1 MEVAI
6 IGGVGEAAAAEET
19 GASHI
24 TRTMEPTIPLTCPAL
39 PGGERMTAAVE
50 GASQA
55 RVASQAS
62 RARAARE
69 AREAS
74 LEGAGAV
81 ASRVNDS
88 GGILGIESFVNIRDM
103 RRLVKI
109 HDLGW
114 LHKSKRLAGV
124 VRRLGK

>member
-1 MEVAI
+1 MAAASEEAI

-19 GASHI
+19 RGVGEASHL
-24 TRTMEPTIPLTCPAL
+24 RTMELTIPLTCRAL

-50 GASQA
+50 EASRA

-69 AREAS
+69 AS
-74 LEGAGAV
+74 LGAN
-81 ASRVNDS
+81 RVNES
-88 GGILGIESFVNIRDM
+88 GGILGVEIGVNVLCDM

-114 LHKSKRLAGV
+114 LH
-124 VRRLGK
+124 